1 MCNVP
6 HWFNPILHCFSPGE
20 KLASTALMEKNINV
34 LKQNLCL
41 YDTMEESIPS
51 FAAMVFTLF
60 VKDDRP
66 IIECESRHSSI
77 PCGLSQCMHTYIQL

>member
-6 HWFNPILHCFSPGE
+6 HWFNLILHCFSPSE
-20 KLASTALMEKNINV
+20 KLASTALMGKNINF
-34 LKQNLCL
+34 LKQNLCI
-41 YDTMEESIPS
+41 YDTMEGSISS
-51 FAAMVFTLF
+51 FAAVVFTLF

-66 IIECESRHSSI
+66 IIECDSRYSNI